1 MKIMEME
8 TPAGNK
14 STFHKIKIN
23 EYNENDFC
31 EIHMIFDC
39 C

>member
-1 MKIMEME
+1 MKILEME

-23 EYNENDFC
+23 EYNDFLRNPYNL
-31 EIHMIFDC
+31 
-39 C
+39 